1 MAAQSPKCFIIR
13 TENIKLHSWTL
24 IILIIIII
32 LLQKSQ
38 IQLNIRMYIKLKSHE
53 SCYLCLTY
61 NSLLYYV
68 FYCTYNI

>member
-32 LLQKSQ
+32 FCRLSKSGEYK
-38 IQLNIRMYIKLKSHE
+38 NVNIKLKSHE
-53 SCYLCLTY
+53 SCYSCLTY